1 MAGGAVP
8 PPTVSRALPC
18 AGITGEGAQGASKS
32 SFVFPDIL
40 DNSKVVSE
48 ECRRE
53 LTALFDHY
61 YPIETDPQ
69 CPMEEKLPHMVEW
82 WSRAHD
88 LLCGQRIQRL
98 QIAEVVRESG
108 AMLREGY
115 GAFFD
120 TLHCHGIPLFIFSAG
135 IGDIL
140 EEVIRQR
147 GALHPNTHIVSNY
160 MDFGDDGLLQGFKAP
175 LIHIFNKN
183 SSAAASY
190 FQQLQGRTNVLLLG
204 DSLGDLSMADGV
216 PGVQNV
222 LKIGFLNDKVEEQRE
237 CYLDSF
243 DIVLERDETLGVV
256 NGLLQHILCSGACG
270 SAQGS

>member
-1 MAGGAVP
+1 MAEAVP
-8 PPTVSRALPC
+8 ALCAPTVVSDFDLTLSRFAHGGRRCP
-18 AGITGEGAQGASKS
+18 S
-32 SFVFPDIL
+32 SYNIL